1 MNAEATPPPTEM
13 FAGKYRL
20 VRMLGK
26 GAMGEVWL
34 AEEEGPRSFRRRVAV
49 KRLLSTTNDAGDI
62 ATSSFV
68 AEAQVIA
75 KLDHPNIV
83 RLIEL
88 GTFENELYLVL
99 DYVDGAALDRMVK
112 KKTGGGPLSP
122 KAVAYIGREIA
133 LALEAVHSLCDEAGN
148 NYGVVH
154 RDVSPSNILISRDGR
169 VRLSDFGVARISA
182 FHGEKTETGI
192 FKGKLPYMPPEQAR
206 GQRFDGRA
214 DIFSLGVTLFEALVG
229 HRLRRAETQTQLIV
243 LIATERAPRVRTLLP
258 DAPEAL
264 AAAIDATLELEP
276 DLRTEDGGR
285 LAADLDAVLKSF
297 GPSAVKEARE
307 ELRARVEQVAGPP
320 AQSSTISGGKMSEAG
335 TSGGKRQSWSVP
347 LSPSL
352 SLPTFEDEAGE
363 VGRPSGTDIPSAPTA
378 GLSPQTLRAA
388 GQELASAAGTRGGS
402 ARKRPGP
409 LLAIIAVLV
418 GGATAGALMFLKG
431 KSGGA
436 GTPGDT
442 AQANGASTTITS
454 AAPTAAP
461 VTPPAVTGEPAAA
474 GTGEPAGTGATAGQN
489 TPPAPGTTTAAIA
502 PAIPGPTG
510 RLRPPEPT
518 PTASAS
524 VDPATPGTLQV
535 IVVPW
540 GDVSVDGKSVGTT
553 PLPAIPLAPGTHTVT
568 VKNAELGA
576 SRSLPVT
583 VKPGQPASV
592 KFDLRRTE

>member
-1 MNAEATPPPTEM
+1 M

-206 GQRFDGRA
+206 GQKFDGRA

-264 AAAIDATLELEP
+264 AAAIDATLELDPEY
-276 DLRTEDGGR
+276 RTGDGGK
-285 LAADLDAVLKSF
+285 LAADLDAALRSF
-297 GPSAVKEARE
+297 GPNAVKEARE

-320 AQSSTISGGKMSEAG
+320 TQSSTISDGKASEGGTGA
-335 TSGGKRQSWSVP
+335 GKRQSWSVP
-347 LSPSL
+347 LSSSP
-352 SLPTFEDEAGE
+352 PPPYDDGAGE
-363 VGRPSGTDIPSAPTA
+363 TGRPSGTDIPSAPTA

-388 GQELASAAGTRGGS
+388 GQGPASEAGTRGGS
-402 ARKRPGP
+402 AKKRPGA
-409 LLAIIAVLV
+409 LLAIIALLV
-418 GGATAGALMFLKG
+418 GAGTAGALMFLKG
-431 KSGGA
+431 KSGNTGA
-436 GTPGDT
+436 NGDR
-442 AQANGASTTITS
+442 AQANGAATTSTGAPS
-454 AAPTAAP
+454 AAPTTAAVAP
-461 VTPPAVTGEPAAA
+461 PPATGDPTAA
-474 GTGEPAGTGATAGQN
+474 GTGEPAVTAAPAGQSAP
-489 TPPAPGTTTAAIA
+489 TAPGPTTAATT
-502 PAIPGPTG
+502 PPTPGLTG
-510 RLRPPEPT
+510 RLKPPEAT

-524 VDPATPGTLQV
+524 VDAATPGTLQV
-535 IVVPW
+535 IVLPW

-553 PLPAIPLAPGTHTVT
+553 PIPAIQLAPGTHTVT

-576 SRSLPVT
+576 SRSAAVS